1 MTSTVFPA
9 ADSGRR
15 RGAPVAVENALS
27 LAMRL
32 EEVAGRRDSD
42 VLHRAA
48 ALVRES
54 AEELRSAGRDSE
66 AVLRECMRLAS
77 DALDA
82 ADSILEAEAECWI
95 TLADLHDLRQEPTDF
110 RGRGIACLIRAIPLY
125 DDEEPDP
132 GHAGWRLFA
141 GRHRSDRTA
150 WRAGLILRA
159 ATQLQAEGRAQE
171 AGQYAEKA
179 RSLFAEA
186 GEHGR
191 AEECR
196 RLSELV
202 GRTPACPSPPP
213 APTQHAPAL
222 AQRVEAAPTQHA
234 PAPTRRVDTAP
245 TQRAPAAP
253 SSRRAPRRAPLATV
267 RSGTGPLDA
276 IRDLRPLP
284 YTEMDRA
291 DAARR
296 REAGLVV
303 PEGDRARFEE
313 AGRLAQA
320 ALAQTEAGRHR
331 DALLLYAMAQP
342 LWAGIAG
349 AELAGAA
356 CRYGLSTTCSALN
369 MPIEACAAAR
379 TALRLVDAVP
389 AAAPYRAACSSRVED
404 LRGVIAERYPRPEP
418 AGRGSTTTAEM
429 LLEVTERSFR
439 LAQAGDLGADLDRDV
454 LGRTIAMARSARFE
468 LEPAAAVFS
477 GEQVRLARCLF
488 IIGACLVLV
497 AGHGHRI
504 EGPVKAD
511 EAWASLLGAIVL
523 AESGSGARVLRARC
537 GSMMALMARLDFF
550 ADEARCSDA
559 LRESLDRYLAVP
571 APAARV

>member
-1 MTSTVFPA
+1 M
-9 ADSGRR
+9 
-15 RGAPVAVENALS
+15 
-27 LAMRL
+27 
-32 EEVAGRRDSD
+32 
-42 VLHRAA
+42 
-48 ALVRES
+48 
-54 AEELRSAGRDSE
+54 
-66 AVLRECMRLAS
+66 
-77 DALDA
+77 
-82 ADSILEAEAECWI
+82 
-95 TLADLHDLRQEPTDF
+95 
-110 RGRGIACLIRAIPLY
+110 
-125 DDEEPDP
+125 
-132 GHAGWRLFA
+132 
-141 GRHRSDRTA
+141 
-150 WRAGLILRA
+150 
-159 ATQLQAEGRAQE
+159 
-171 AGQYAEKA
+171 
-179 RSLFAEA
+179 
-186 GEHGR
+186 
-191 AEECR
+191 
-196 RLSELV
+196 
-202 GRTPACPSPPP
+202 
-213 APTQHAPAL
+213 
-222 AQRVEAAPTQHA
+222 
-234 PAPTRRVDTAP
+234 
-245 TQRAPAAP
+245 
-253 SSRRAPRRAPLATV
+253 

-379 TALRLVDAVP
+379 TALGLVDAVP

-550 ADEARCSDA
+550 ADEARRSDV
-559 LRESLDRYLAVP
+559 LRKSLDRYLAVP

>member
-159 ATQLQAEGRAQE
+159 ATQFQAEGRAQE

-213 APTQHAPAL
+213 APTQH
-222 AQRVEAAPTQHA
+222 
-234 PAPTRRVDTAP
+234 
-245 TQRAPAAP
+245 APAAP

-523 AESGSGARVLRARC
+523 AESGSGTRVLRARC

-550 ADEARCSDA
+550 ADEARRSDV

>member
-171 AGQYAEKA
+171 AGQYAEEA

-213 APTQHAPAL
+213 APTQH
-222 AQRVEAAPTQHA
+222 
-234 PAPTRRVDTAP
+234 
-245 TQRAPAAP
+245 APAAP

-379 TALRLVDAVP
+379 TALGLVDAVP

-477 GEQVRLARCLF
+477 GEQVRLARCHF

-550 ADEARCSDA
+550 ADEARRSDV
-559 LRESLDRYLAVP
+559 LRKSLDRYLAVP